1 MTFVFCLNKARAGH
15 INISVG
21 IAFQVITQEYFTDLR
36 EVWYLNNGIYKS
48 DDYMLL
54 HVVDSLPVS
63 FMLHTTIF

>member
-15 INISVG
+15 INISVD
-21 IAFQVITQEYFTDLR
+21 IAFQEYFTDLR
-36 EVWYLNNGIYKS
+36 EVWYLNNVIHKT

-63 FMLHTTIF
+63 FLLHTTIF